1 MIKDLL
7 DKASKAYYD
16 GAPII
21 SDEEFDNLAEK
32 SGYNKVGAD
41 AVKGVPHFF
50 RMYSLQKVHY
60 GEEVLAPKFEQPIT
74 TVKLDGA
81 AISITYCCHLL
92 LKNTFK
98 LYRILTRGDGIKG
111 LDVTDK
117 LRHLVP
123 ATIELPTDALAVQ
136 INAELVA
143 PKTIENARNYAA
155 GAMNLKSVEE
165 VKTRDLTVVAYDCVP
180 GFYNTY
186 FDTLGALWHA
196 GFKTVKAPELSDKF
210 PTDGFVVREN
220 DNAKFNA
227 AGHTSKH
234 PRAAYALK
242 PKPTAVTTTLIDVEW
257 QVGRTGVVSPVAILE
272 PVLVG
277 DATVSRATLH
287 NMEYINALGLTLG
300 CTVELIRS
308 GEIIP
313 RIVGRVDSV

>member
-1 MIKDLL
+1 MIKELL
-7 DKASKAYYD
+7 DKASAAYYA
-16 GAPII
+16 GTPII
-21 SDEEFDNLAEK
+21 SDEEFDSLAEK

-60 GEEVLAPKFEQPIT
+60 GEELLAPVLDDPYQTP
-74 TVKLDGA
+74 KLDGA

-98 LYRILTRGDGIKG
+98 LYKILTRGDGIKG

-155 GAMNLKSVEE
+155 GAMNLKSVDE
-165 VKTRDLTVVAYDCVP
+165 VKTRDLTIVAYDCQP
-180 GFYNTY
+180 YLADTY
-186 FDTLGALWHA
+186 YDTLGILWGA
-196 GFKTVKAPELSDKF
+196 GFKTVKAPELSQKF
-210 PTDGFVVREN
+210 PLDGYVVREN
-220 DNAKFNA
+220 SNAKFAA

-242 PKPTAVTTTLIDVEW
+242 PKPTAVTTRLIDVEW

-287 NMEYINALGLTLG
+287 NMDYIRGLGLEIG

>member
-16 GAPII
+16 GAPFL
-21 SDEEFDNLAEK
+21 SDEEFDALAGK
-32 SGYNKVGAD
+32 HGYNKVGVD

-50 RMYSLQKVHY
+50 RMYSLQKVHH
-60 GEEVLAPKFEQPIT
+60 GEESIAPVFEDPIT

-81 AISITYCCHLL
+81 AISLLYICDIL
-92 LKNTFK
+92 LKDTFN
-98 LYRILTRGDGIKG
+98 LHLILTRGDGVKG
-111 LDVTDK
+111 QDVTTK

-123 ATIELPTDALAVQ
+123 NTVILPTKAAVVQ
-136 INAELVA
+136 INAEVVA

-155 GAMNLKSVEE
+155 GALNLKSVDE
-165 VKTRDLTVVAYDCVP
+165 VKSRDLTIVAHACMPNLRD
-180 GFYNTY
+180 TY
-186 FDTLGALWHA
+186 YDTLGELWTA
-196 GFKTVKAPELSDKF
+196 GFKTVKAPELADKF

-220 DNAKFNA
+220 NYDKFNA

-242 PKPTAVTTTLIDVEW
+242 PKPIAVTTTLIDVEW

-277 DATVSRATLH
+277 DASVSRATLH
-287 NMEYINALGLTLG
+287 NMQYINALGLEIG
-300 CTVELIRS
+300 CRVELIRS

-313 RIVGRVDSV
+313 RIVGRASD

>member
-1 MIKDLL
+1 MIEDLL
-7 DKASKAYYD
+7 DKASAAYYA
-16 GAPII
+16 GTPII
-21 SDEEFDNLAEK
+21 SDEEFDRLAEAVN
-32 SGYNKVGAD
+32 YNKVGAD

-50 RMYSLQKVHY
+50 RMYSLQKVHH
-60 GEEVLAPKFEQPIT
+60 GEEHTAPKFDFPIT

-81 AISITYCCHLL
+81 AISIAYCCHLL

-98 LYRILTRGDGIKG
+98 LSHILTRGDGIKG

-123 ATIELPTDALAVQ
+123 DRIELPTDAQVVQ

-155 GAMNLKSVEE
+155 GAMNLKSVDD

-180 GFYNTY
+180 SLYNTY
-186 FDTLGALWHA
+186 YDTLGALWHA

-220 DNAKFNA
+220 SNDKFAA

-242 PKPTAVTTTLIDVEW
+242 PKPTAVTTKLIDVEW

-287 NMEYINALGLTLG
+287 NIEYIRGLGLEIG

-313 RIVGRVDSV
+313 RIVGRVDG

>member
-1 MIKDLL
+1 MIKELL
-7 DKASKAYYD
+7 DKASAAYYA
-16 GAPII
+16 GTPII
-21 SDEEFDNLAEK
+21 SDEEFDSLAEK

-60 GEEVLAPKFEQPIT
+60 GEELLAPVLDDPYQTP
-74 TVKLDGA
+74 KLDGA
-81 AISITYCCHLL
+81 AISMSYYCNPGEDTFHL
-92 LKNTFK
+92 NQ
-98 LYRILTRGDGIKG
+98 ILTRGDGIKG
-111 LDVTDK
+111 LDVTAK

-123 ATIELPTDALAVQ
+123 AIIQLPTTAVVVQ

-165 VKTRDLTVVAYDCVP
+165 VKTRDLTVVAYDCQP
-180 GFYNTY
+180 YLADTY
-186 FDTLGALWHA
+186 YDSLGILWTA
-196 GFKTVKAPELSDKF
+196 GFKTVKAPELEQKF
-210 PTDGFVVREN
+210 PLDGFVVREN
-220 DNAKFNA
+220 SNDKFAA

-242 PKPTAVTTTLIDVEW
+242 PKPTAVTTKLIDVEW

-287 NMEYINALGLTLG
+287 NIEYIRGLGLEIG